1 MAQMIKPRGAAHPE
15 TGMARMAQLGRSAMN
30 AIARPLNI
38 VGASKIDGLE
48 VQDSTLEEWEQCQSQ
63 FEDKFRHGV
72 SDYLR

>member
-1 MAQMIKPRGAAHPE
+1 MAQLIKPRGASLPE
-15 TGMARMAQLGRSAMN
+15 TGMARMAALGRSAMN

>member
-1 MAQMIKPRGAAHPE
+1 MAQLIKPRGAATTE
-15 TGMARMAQLGRSAMN
+15 TGVARMAALGRTAIN

-38 VGASKIDGLE
+38 VGNQKIDGLD

>member
-1 MAQMIKPRGAAHPE
+1 MAQLIKPRGAAQPE
-15 TGMARMAQLGRSAMN
+15 TGMARMAALGRTAMS

-38 VGASKIDGLE
+38 VGASKIDGLD

-63 FEDKFRHGV
+63 FEAKFRHGV

>member
-1 MAQMIKPRGAAHPE
+1 MAQLIKPRGASHPE
-15 TGMARMAQLGRSAMN
+15 TGMARMAALGRTAMN
-30 AIARPLNI
+30 AIARPLSL
-38 VGASKIDGLE
+38 ASSSKIEGLD

>member
-1 MAQMIKPRGAAHPE
+1 
-15 TGMARMAQLGRSAMN
+15 MAQLIKPSGTATTETGLARVAALGRTAMN

-38 VGASKIDGLE
+38 VGNHKIDGLD

>member
-1 MAQMIKPRGAAHPE
+1 MAQLIKPRGASHPE
-15 TGMARMAQLGRSAMN
+15 TGMARMAALGRSAMN

-38 VGASKIDGLE
+38 VGSSKIDGLE